1 MSDGARM
8 GWMKDGVRLSPR
20 IPVLGRGLTTETGG
34 GVGMIV
40 IASIRERMDKHR
52 EEQGEG

>member
-1 MSDGARM
+1 
-8 GWMKDGVRLSPR
+8 MKDGVRLSPR